1 MKKKKL
7 IRGSIL
13 IIVLLS
19 IFIVYRFYLMK
30 PSEFLTNDQI
40 VKEINNVFPEAVAQ
54 TVQDKLPLDDRHML
68 VPFISSNGTYSL
80 SHWLWKH
87 GQWKVAVISSKG
99 YPRVWK
105 IDENDPST
113 FFFVWNMHPTDNV
126 AAIDFYLLKDRGYR
140 ISDDIHQY
148 DPKVQMK
155 TTVSLQEKSYGV
167 MRIPADWVAFWD
179 EYKRV
184 QQPDSYSFLSQFD
197 NDPSIY
203 FGWLPTDEKD
213 NEIYPEHSV
222 NGHTFNIGQINID
235 HIMILNKR
243 ELE

>member
-7 IRGSIL
+7 IIWSIP

-19 IFIVYRFYLMK
+19 LFIIYKFYFSK
-30 PSEFLTNDQI
+30 PSDFLTNEQI
-40 VKEINNVFPEAVAQ
+40 VEEINSVYPEATAQ
-54 TVQDKLPLDDRHML
+54 TVQDKLSLDDCHML

-80 SHWLWKH
+80 SHWVWKH

-155 TTVSLQEKSYGV
+155 TTVSLEEKSYGV
-167 MRIPADWVAFWD
+167 MQIPADWVAFMD
-179 EYKRV
+179 EYKGV
-184 QQPDSYSFLSQFD
+184 QQPNSFFSQFY

-203 FGWLPTDEKD
+203 FGWLSTDEKG

-222 NGHTFNIGQINID
+222 NSHTFNIGKTNID
-235 HIMILNKR
+235 YIMILDQR
-243 ELE
+243 EVE